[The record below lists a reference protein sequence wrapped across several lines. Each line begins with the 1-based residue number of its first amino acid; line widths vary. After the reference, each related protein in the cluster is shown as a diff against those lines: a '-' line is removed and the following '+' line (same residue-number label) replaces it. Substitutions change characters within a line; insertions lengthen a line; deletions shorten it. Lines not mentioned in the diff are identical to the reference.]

1 MGVRVRRSFAITK
14 RVNIVQIH
22 MHLFS
27 ASRFTLKSGEKIN
40 LKLEA
45 KLQIEMKPSCGLQDS
60 I

>member
-27 ASRFTLKSGEKIN
+27 ASRFTLKSGEKI
-40 LKLEA
+40 KLEA